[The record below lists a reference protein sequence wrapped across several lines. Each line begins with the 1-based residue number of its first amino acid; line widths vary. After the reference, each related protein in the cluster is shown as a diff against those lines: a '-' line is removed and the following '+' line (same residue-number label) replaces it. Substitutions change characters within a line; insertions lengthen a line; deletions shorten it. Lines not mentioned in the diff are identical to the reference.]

1 MRTSVDVHN
10 FLVERE
16 TPHEVVTTR
25 GRLRS
30 PERIAAVLDLPP
42 GVVGKVT
49 VLEGPSGPIAVVCPS
64 DRECDAKRVARVLH
78 TKPLETTSDERASE
92 LTGYL
97 PESIPPAG
105 LPDGFKSVVDRAL
118 AQDEVMYFPGGEA
131 RAVLKIRG
139 KDLVR
144 SIGAKVGSVSVPSVS
159 GAARRPKTRR

>member
-10 FLVERE
+10 YLVERE
-16 TPHEVVTTR
+16 APHEVFAAR

-30 PERIAAVLDLPP
+30 SERLAAVLDLPP
-42 GVVGKVT
+42 EEVGKV
-49 VLEGPSGPIAVVCPS
+49 VVYEGPDGPLAAVVPS
-64 DRECDAKRVARVLH
+64 GNLPDPARVRKAAGQQAEEVSGH
-78 TKPLETTSDERASE
+78 RASE

-105 LPDGFKSVVDRAL
+105 LPGEFRVILDRSLDRDAVL
-118 AQDEVMYFPGGEA
+118 YFPGGEA

-144 SIGAKVGSVSVPSVS
+144 ATEAKVASIAVPS
-159 GAARRPKTRR
+159 GRK